1 MPRSFWLHRDFWRRK
16 TLFQTRHE
24 GFGKLAENMHCHW
37 LLFVWGGEA
46 ASVIREREG
55 KET

>member
-1 MPRSFWLHRDFWRRK
+1 
-16 TLFQTRHE
+16 
-24 GFGKLAENMHCHW
+24 MHCHW